1 MVGFEGIRNIY
12 PGFRVNPK
20 QEQQRKQRDDKDQN
34 TQKNKELKKDRPN
47 DGKPHI
53 DEFA

>member
-1 MVGFEGIRNIY
+1 MVGFEGIRSGY
-12 PGFRVNPK
+12 PGFQVNS
-20 QEQQRKQRDDKDQN
+20 QREQQRKQRD
-34 TQKNKELKKDRPN
+34 QKEKNEQHHRELKDDHPN